1 MHAGPGPIVCG
12 SGVAA
17 DYQAKKDLYEVLGIA
32 RDADGAEIKKAYR
45 AKAMQHHP
53 DRNPWDKEAE
63 SQFKSCAEAYEV
75 LCDPQKREL
84 YDHYGMAGLKGTD
97 FRRYSSPEDIF
108 GAFGDIFGDL
118 FGFGGARQAWHRGSD
133 LRYQIDLEF
142 VEAARGVKKE
152 IELERPAVCARC
164 QGSGAD
170 SPGDIETCA
179 TCRGQGQVLRQ
190 RGFLTISTACPACR
204 GEGRTIKKTCAAC
217 QGHGQVRENKKVE
230 VAIPAGVEAGNVLRV
245 RGEGLPSPSAGGQ
258 PGDLLIVLRVLDHPV
273 FQRHG
278 LDLVL
283 AFPVSFVQ
291 AALGD
296 TLTVPTLDG
305 EAELDLPAGTQ
316 SQAVLRL
323 EGQGIKAGRNL
334 GDLLVQIEVKIPT
347 KLSSE
352 QKELLRSYAATECV
366 TTKGKK
372 WWNL

>member
-1 MHAGPGPIVCG
+1 MTAR
-12 SGVAA
+12 
-17 DYQAKKDLYEVLGIA
+17 QTKKDFYEVLGVP

-45 AKAMQHHP
+45 AKAMQYHP
-53 DRNPWDKEAE
+53 DRNPDDKASE
-63 SQFKSCAEAYEV
+63 SLFKECAAAYEA
-75 LCDPQKREL
+75 LCDPQKRER
-84 YDHYGMAGLKGTD
+84 YDRYGMAGLKGTD
-97 FRRYSSPEDIF
+97 FRHYSSPEDVF

-152 IELERPAVCARC
+152 IELERPALCAHC
-164 QGSGAD
+164 QGSCAE
-170 SPGDIETCA
+170 SPEDVETCS

-190 RGFLTISTACPACR
+190 RGFLTLSTACPACR
-204 GEGRTIKKTCAAC
+204 GEGRVIKNPCTACKGRGQTLEKKT
-217 QGHGQVRENKKVE
+217 VE
-230 VAIPAGVEAGNVLRV
+230 VKIPAGVEEGNVLRV
-245 RGEGLPSPSAGGQ
+245 RGEGLPSPSPGGP
-258 PGDLLIVLRVLDHPV
+258 PGDLLIVLRVLEHPI

-305 EAELDLPAGTQ
+305 DEELDLPAGTQ
-316 SQAVLRL
+316 PQAVLRL
-323 EGQGIKAGRNL
+323 AGKGIKTGRRT
-334 GDLLVQIEVKIPT
+334 GDLLVQVDVKIPT
-347 KLSSE
+347 KLSAE
-352 QKELLRSYAATECV
+352 QKEILRSYAATEGV
-366 TTKGKK
+366 STKGKH

>member
-1 MHAGPGPIVCG
+1 VTARP
-12 SGVAA
+12 
-17 DYQAKKDLYEVLGIA
+17 AKKDFYEVLGIA
-32 RDADGAEIKKAYR
+32 READGAEIKKAYR

-53 DRNPWDKEAE
+53 DRNPGDKKAE
-63 SQFKSCAEAYEV
+63 SLFKECAEAYEV

-84 YDHYGMAGLKGTD
+84 YNRYGEAGLKGTD
-97 FRRYSSPEDIF
+97 FRHYSSPEDVF

-118 FGFGGARQAWHRGSD
+118 FGFGGGRQARSRGSD

-152 IELERPAVCARC
+152 IQLERPADCPQC
-164 QGSGAD
+164 QGTGAA
-170 SPGDIETCA
+170 SPEDVETCP

-190 RGFLTISTACPACR
+190 RGFLTMSTACPTCR
-204 GEGRTIKKTCAAC
+204 GEGRLIKKPCKGC
-217 QGHGQVRENKKVE
+217 QGRGQILEKKTVE
-230 VAIPAGVEAGNVLRV
+230 VAIPAGVEEGNVLRV
-245 RGEGLPSPSAGGQ
+245 RGEGMPSPMGGGA

-278 LDLVL
+278 LDLVI

-305 EAELDLPAGTQ
+305 EEELDLPAGTQ
-316 SQAVLRL
+316 PQAVLRL
-323 EGQGIKAGRNL
+323 ERMGIKAGRNT
-334 GDLLVQIEVKIPT
+334 GDLLVQVDVKIPT

-352 QKELLRSYAATECV
+352 QKEILRSYAATEGV
-366 TTKGKK
+366 SPKGKK